1 MTKLSEIVKVKIS
14 KDPLLTFDRE
24 VIATEFYVNDNQID
38 LVTFAYYFK
47 DDEPI
52 SVQRIKPLM
61 VKLSAQNSTLVNPQ
75 TGGTVED
82 GESEEDCTM
91 GEYDYLTM
99 VADNPLNIFDL
110 MKSVIA
116 RADARG
122 RYNK

>member
-1 MTKLSEIVKVKIS
+1 MAKLSEIVKVNIS
-14 KDPLLTFDRE
+14 KDPILGFDRE
-24 VIATEFYVNDNQID
+24 VKATEFYVNDGQID
-38 LVTFAYYFK
+38 LATVATYK
-47 DDEPI
+47 DNGQE
-52 SVQRIKPLM
+52 VKVERLKPFF
-61 VKLSAQNSTLVNPQ
+61 VKLSAQNSTKVNPN

-82 GESEEDCTM
+82 GENAENCTI

-116 RADARG
+116 RADVRG

>member
-1 MTKLSEIVKVKIS
+1 MAKLSEIVKVNIS
-14 KDPLLTFDRE
+14 KDPLLGFDRE
-24 VIATEFYVNDNQID
+24 VIATEFYVNDSQID
-38 LVTFAYYFK
+38 LVTIANYSK
-47 DDEPI
+47 NSEE
-52 SVQRIKPLM
+52 VKTERIKPFT
-61 VKLSAQNSTLVNPQ
+61 VKLSAQNSTKVNPN

-82 GESEEDCTM
+82 GEAVEDCTM

-110 MKSVIA
+110 MKSVIS